1 MEEGEKITLQSKNN
15 NNLDTGM
22 DHLKSKQLTTQ
33 HFHKLRASH
42 SKEGNFGLR
51 GHCSCQQGLATT
63 RGTQQQGTT
72 GNLGSKLLK
81 TTVSEEQCIGQSG
94 QWGRE
99 TLPHS

>member
-81 TTVSEEQCIGQSG
+81 TTVSEEQCIGQS
-94 QWGRE
+94 
-99 TLPHS
+99 LSLIHI